1 MEWQWIITGGS
12 ILLLIGAGIFC
23 GIREWQ
29 MRREMRALEEM
40 LDAAADRAGAS
51 EKLADTWVVL
61 DGFTGF
67 TPVDFW
73 RKIMMRHVGRRS
85 SPGWRSI

>member
-29 MRREMRALEEM
+29 TRREMRALEEM
-40 LDAAADRAGAS
+40 LDAAIARWIFG
-51 EKLADTWVVL
+51 ERL
-61 DGFTGF
+61 
-67 TPVDFW
+67 
-73 RKIMMRHVGRRS
+73 
-85 SPGWRSI
+85 

>member
-29 MRREMRALEEM
+29 TRREMRALEEM
-40 LDAAADRAGAS
+40 LDAAIVG
-51 EKLADTWVVL
+51 EFL
-61 DGFTGF
+61 
-67 TPVDFW
+67 